1 MSAATIT
8 QAQDKGLRHQFDALL
23 ANVRTFAAGL
33 YAAHGG
39 WLAPAARTTQ
49 QGQAGVMSLA
59 DQAEAHSPSLSAEL
73 RFLASRG

>member
-8 QAQDKGLRHQFDALL
+8 QAQDKGLRHQFETLL
-23 ANVRTFAAGL
+23 GNVRKFAVEL

-39 WLAPAARTTQ
+39 WLAPAVRAKQ
-49 QGQAGVMSLA
+49 PGHASVPSLA

-73 RFLASRG
+73 RFIASRG